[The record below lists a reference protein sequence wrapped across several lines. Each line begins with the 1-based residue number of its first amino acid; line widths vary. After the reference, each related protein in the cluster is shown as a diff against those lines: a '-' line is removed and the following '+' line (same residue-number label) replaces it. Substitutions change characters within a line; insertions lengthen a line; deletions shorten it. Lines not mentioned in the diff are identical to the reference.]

1 MPRYSKDITIETNGK
16 LISAFPELI
25 SLYNGEVSWQ
35 EGDETG
41 CHVVFGDVLRPYLNK
56 MLLEKNEMQLQR
68 IFDFLESLLERDE
81 KYLDE
86 VVNLSVLTQIVDDNI
101 GLDLIRLYAGSRT
114 KEMIRKL
121 LEW

>member
-1 MPRYSKDITIETNGK
+1 VQKESKDITIETNRR
-16 LISAFPELI
+16 LTSTFPELT
-25 SLYNGEVSWQ
+25 SLYNDEVSWQ

-68 IFDFLESLLERDE
+68 IFDFLEELLEQDE

-86 VVNLSVLTQIVDDNI
+86 VIYLSVLAQIVDDNV
-101 GLDLIRLYAGSRT
+101 GQDLVRLYAGSKAQR
-114 KEMIRKL
+114 MIRTI
-121 LEW
+121 LEK

>member
-1 MPRYSKDITIETNGK
+1 MQKESKDITIETNRR
-16 LISAFPELI
+16 LTSTFPELT
-25 SLYNGEVSWQ
+25 SLYNDEVSWQ

-68 IFDFLESLLERDE
+68 IFDFLEELLEQDE

-86 VVNLSVLTQIVDDNI
+86 VIYLSVLAQIVDDNV
-101 GLDLIRLYAGSRT
+101 GQDLVRLYAGSKAQR
-114 KEMIRKL
+114 MIRTI
-121 LEW
+121 LEK